1 MRCCRRRTLGGCSA
15 GGEVS
20 TVRNCGVRSEGRG
33 GGAQAIRRHGG
44 RVARALCGPR
54 AGQPASVQ
62 LFKYSMGRQTSQAG
76 RPDFT
81 NTCSPATPRSLAE
94 RAPALMTSA
103 AAWWSAAACP
113 PRPPAGSGTER
124 TLPVSRGS
132 CPQAGCAKGG
142 TCRSACTPLAATCT
156 SCPTRPPKLSTDD
169 PLPCRCLAWK
179 KYSAARSSAGI
190 SVKMSRRSRSVT
202 QSISSR
208 TRPKGPLRSSPCG
221 AAAAAGCCCC
231 CAAAASLAAGL
242 GAASACAAPLL
253 PDTNGR
259 RHAGPAAQAPA
270 HGTAA
275 ATAAAAA
282 ASSGLEKRHRQGQ
295 QTIVAWGRRAAAG
308 GSGGRGQAG
317 KAGRVGA
324 LQP

>member
-1 MRCCRRRTLGGCSA
+1 MHCT
-15 GGEVS
+15 
-20 TVRNCGVRSEGRG
+20 
-33 GGAQAIRRHGG
+33 
-44 RVARALCGPR
+44 
-54 AGQPASVQ
+54 
-62 LFKYSMGRQTSQAG
+62 
-76 RPDFT
+76 
-81 NTCSPATPRSLAE
+81 
-94 RAPALMTSA
+94 
-103 AAWWSAAACP
+103 
-113 PRPPAGSGTER
+113 
-124 TLPVSRGS
+124 
-132 CPQAGCAKGG
+132 
-142 TCRSACTPLAATCT
+142 ACTLLADTCT
-156 SCPTRPPKLSTDD
+156 PWPVHPPKLSTDE
-169 PLPCRCLAWK
+169 PSPCHCLAWK

-221 AAAAAGCCCC
+221 PAAAAGCCCG

-259 RHAGPAAQAPA
+259 RHAGPAAQALA

-282 ASSGLEKRHRQGQ
+282 SSGSEKGHGQGQ
-295 QTIVAWGRRAAAG
+295 QTLVAWGRRAAAG

-317 KAGRVGA
+317 EAGRLGA